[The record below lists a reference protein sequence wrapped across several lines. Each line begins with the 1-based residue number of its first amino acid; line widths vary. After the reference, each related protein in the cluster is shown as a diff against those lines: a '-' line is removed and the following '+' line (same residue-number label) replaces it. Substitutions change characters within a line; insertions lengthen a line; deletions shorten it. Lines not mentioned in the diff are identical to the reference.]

1 MTGYKNFTV
10 TKAKTPVMIVEILT
24 IKAYMKDLNCQK
36 YIMENWA

>member
-1 MTGYKNFTV
+1 MTGYKIFTV
-10 TKAKTPVMIVEILT
+10 TKAKTPVT